1 MGGESSHL
9 ELVGHLPHGE
19 RAIGCERLCERFERI
34 LDEARERLQKTN
46 FKVRYGK
53 NGLRHMGEMG
63 RLGGEI
69 KSYLRI
75 LDQVAVE
82 GVAHRSA
89 VEEGEDDEHVVM
101 ARELQ

>member
-1 MGGESSHL
+1 
-9 ELVGHLPHGE
+9 
-19 RAIGCERLCERFERI
+19 
-34 LDEARERLQKTN
+34 
-46 FKVRYGK
+46 
-53 NGLRHMGEMG
+53 MGEMG